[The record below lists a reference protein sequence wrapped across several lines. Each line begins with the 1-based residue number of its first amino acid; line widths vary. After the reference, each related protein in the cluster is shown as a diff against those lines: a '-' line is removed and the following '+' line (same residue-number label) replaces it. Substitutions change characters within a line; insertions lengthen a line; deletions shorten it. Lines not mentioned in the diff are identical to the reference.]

1 MNFYR
6 ITSALTLHSFKDPIG
21 AVPILGISLKKHQEI
36 FISLVNGKLIDI
48 DDPSKIKESGEYFVF
63 ADDLFFSI
71 AFLKKAIVASKNK
84 KSSLQ
89 FCLDKN
95 IFNERYILPHPNYSN
110 EKYQFKFFYYKNK
123 EEPKEHIIEQNIYE
137 YSVNIPSQIVAGGK
151 YRMDMCD
158 TFASHIIS
166 PFHLLFTTLAQNL
179 CRIDSKQKKIPRF
192 LKENFGSPGTFWY
205 YRALR
210 KMNKFG
216 KNCKIHPT
224 AIIEGSEIGDNVF
237 IGANAVIRL
246 SVLKNNCTV
255 SDNVGVINSFLDEGT
270 YIANCN
276 YINSCVTYREV
287 FLIHGPYQL
296 SIFGEN
302 SACFAVINCDIRL
315 DQNTIKIPT
324 SYGIIDSKQPILGI
338 AYGHRSK
345 AGGGNIIA
353 SGRIMPNDYVLNP
366 PDSIILN
373 FEKK

>member
-6 ITSALTLHSFKDPIG
+6 LKSNTRLHVFNDPIG
-21 AVPILGISLKKHQEI
+21 DVPVLGIALKEQQQN
-36 FISLVNGKLIDI
+36 FITSVKGKLIDVENKNDI
-48 DDPSKIKESGEYFVF
+48 RESGDYFVF
-63 ADDLFFSI
+63 TDDLFFSL
-71 AFLKKAIVASKNK
+71 AFLKKVVEAVLKTNT
-84 KSSLQ
+84 SLQ
-89 FCLDKN
+89 FCLGKT
-95 IFNERYILPHPNYSN
+95 IFNERYILPHPNYKNGYYQFNFLYYN
-110 EKYQFKFFYYKNK
+110 EKK
-123 EEPKEHIIEQNIYE
+123 EPKEHLLDKNIYE
-137 YSVNIPSQIVAGGK
+137 YSVTIPPQIVKGGN

-166 PFHLLFTTLAQNL
+166 PFHLLFVTLAQNL
-179 CRIDSKQKKIPRF
+179 CRIDSKQKMIPQF
-192 LKENFGSPGTFWY
+192 LKEKFGAPGTFWY

-276 YINSCVTYREV
+276 YINSCVTYKEV

-324 SYGIIDSKQPILGI
+324 SYGIIDSKQPLLGI

-353 SGRIMPNDYVLNP
+353 SGRIMPNDYILNP

-373 FEKK
+373 F